1 MGCLFSGDNG
11 GHCSLLRMSLSK
23 YGPTEETTNFSR
35 LIRIIAGPCTD
46 VLRDVL
52 RKTITPSALSQNVK
66 FFIAHLR
73 NPGSSPFNIEQKTL
87 IYNQNYSDF
96 DITLLYVIFRNI
108 CNFKPHSKQWGNDPD
123 PGERSVSANIERI
136 RLIRNKY
143 LGHYSKTTISN
154 ADFTKEYNNIF
165 YILKDF
171 DCYLGTS
178 TVYQDAMLILKEC
191 SMDPKQEAKYIAD
204 ILNVKDKL
212 DSVSGNFILYHD
224 KHLLNEKRIN
234 PTQSFPVCILFFFF
248 YKIILILSIDFRT
261 PKVNLKFNVCP
272 IY

>member
-35 LIRIIAGPCTD
+35 LIRIIVGPCTD

-52 RKTITPSALSQNVK
+52 KKTIAPSALSQN
-66 FFIAHLR
+66 
-73 NPGSSPFNIEQKTL
+73 
-87 IYNQNYSDF
+87 
-96 DITLLYVIFRNI
+96 
-108 CNFKPHSKQWGNDPD
+108 NFKPHSKQWGNDPD

-143 LGHYSKTTISN
+143 LGHCSRTTISD
-154 ADFTKEYNNIF
+154 ADFTKEYNNIL

-178 TVYQDAMLILKEC
+178 TVYQDAMLIFKEC

-204 ILNVKDKL
+204 ILNLKDKL
-212 DSVSGNFILYHD
+212 DSVSGNFILFYII
-224 KHLLNEKRIN
+224 IN
-234 PTQSFPVCILFFFF
+234 IF
-248 YKIILILSIDFRT
+248 
-261 PKVNLKFNVCP
+261 
-272 IY
+272 

>member
-1 MGCLFSGDNG
+1 MKRQNVSLITFFPVFFLKVGCLFSGDNG

-35 LIRIIAGPCTD
+35 LIRIIVGPCTD

-52 RKTITPSALSQNVK
+52 KKTIAPSALSQNVK
-66 FFIAHLR
+66 FFIANLR
-73 NPGSSPFNIEQKTL
+73 NPGSSPFNTEQKTL

-143 LGHYSKTTISN
+143 LGHCSRTTISD
-154 ADFTKEYNNIF
+154 ADFTKEYNNIL

-178 TVYQDAMLILKEC
+178 TVYQDAMLIFKEC

-204 ILNVKDKL
+204 ILNLKDKL
-212 DSVSGNFILYHD
+212 DSVSGNFILFHII
-224 KHLLNEKRIN
+224 IN
-234 PTQSFPVCILFFFF
+234 IF
-248 YKIILILSIDFRT
+248 
-261 PKVNLKFNVCP
+261 
-272 IY
+272 